1 MSRLTIYDIQ
11 KLKDAGQPITMIT
24 AYDATSAQL
33 AELAEIPMLLVGDSL
48 GMVIQGHESTV
59 RVKPEHMVYHA
70 EIVTR
75 VTKRALVVGDLPFM
89 SYKISPEQAM
99 ENASRLMQDA
109 GVSAVKLEGG
119 EQIAWT
125 VQRLVD
131 SGIPVMGHIGLT
143 PQSVN
148 QLGGFRVQ
156 GRELGSAR
164 QLLRDALAL
173 EDAGAFAIV
182 LELVPSELAAYIT
195 EQLRV
200 PTIGIGAGP
209 FTDGQVQVFHD
220 LFGMAGDFLPRHAKR
235 YNDLGKV
242 IEAGLRQY
250 AEEVSVRTF
259 PGADNSFKLDPD
271 VMAALRREHESDGYA
286 RHHDV

>member
-1 MSRLTIYDIQ
+1 MARLTIQDIQ
-11 KLKDAGQPITMIT
+11 KMKDAGEPITMVT

-33 AELAEIPMLLVGDSL
+33 AERAEIPMLLVGDSL

-75 VTKRALVVGDLPFM
+75 VTSRALVVGDLPFM

-99 ENASRLMQDA
+99 ENAARLMQGA

-119 EQIAWT
+119 ENIAWT

-195 EQLRV
+195 RQLRI

-209 FTDGQVQVFHD
+209 HTDGQVQVFHD
-220 LFGMAGDFLPRHAKR
+220 LFGLAGDFLPRHAKR
-235 YNDLGKV
+235 YGEYGEAMV
-242 IEAGLRQY
+242 AGLRQY
-250 AEEVSVRTF
+250 ASEVSARTF
-259 PGADNSFKLDPD
+259 PAPENAFKLGADVL
-271 VMAALRREHESDGYA
+271 AALQREHEADDYA
-286 RHHDV
+286 RHHDA

>member
-1 MSRLTIYDIQ
+1 MARLTIQDIQ
-11 KLKDAGQPITMIT
+11 KMKDAGEPITMVT
-24 AYDATSAQL
+24 AYDATSARL
-33 AELAEIPMLLVGDSL
+33 AEQAEIPMLLVGDSL
-48 GMVIQGHESTV
+48 GMVVQGHESTV
-59 RVKPEHMVYHA
+59 RVKPEQMVYHA

-75 VTKRALVVGDLPFM
+75 VTSRALVVGDLPFM

-99 ENASRLMQDA
+99 ENAANLMQGA

-119 EQIAWT
+119 ENIAWT

-131 SGIPVMGHIGLT
+131 SGIPVMGHIGLI

-156 GRELGSAR
+156 GRELGPAR

-209 FTDGQVQVFHD
+209 HTDGQVQVFHD
-220 LFGMAGDFLPRHAKR
+220 LFGLAGDFLPRHAKQ
-235 YNDLGKV
+235 YGNYGESIV
-242 IEAGLRQY
+242 AGLRQY
-250 AEEVSVRTF
+250 AAEVSARTF
-259 PGADNSFKLDPD
+259 PAPENSFKLSPD
-271 VMAALRREHESDGYA
+271 VLAALRRENEADDYA
-286 RHHDV
+286 RHHDA